1 MGNSFGG
8 LLVLNPYLFL
18 KIANFAV
25 LREGKLHD

>member
-18 KIANFAV
+18 KIANFAGV
-25 LREGKLHD
+25 EGREAA